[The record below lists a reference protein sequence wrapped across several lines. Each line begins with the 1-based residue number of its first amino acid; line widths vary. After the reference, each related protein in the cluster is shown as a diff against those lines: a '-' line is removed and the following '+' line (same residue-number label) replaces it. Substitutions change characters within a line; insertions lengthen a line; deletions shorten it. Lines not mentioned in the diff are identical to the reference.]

1 MDINDL
7 KIILNNHEKW
17 LNVEGGEK
25 ANLIGAN
32 LIDSNLRGADLRGA
46 DLRGA
51 DLRDSDLRGANLRGA
66 NLRGADLP
74 KRFITI
80 CCIGSRNDQT
90 TYCFEDNKIW
100 CGCFVGTLEDF
111 EIKVNKTH
119 KNNERYLKEYIG
131 AINYIRSL
139 I

>member
-119 KNNERYLKEYIG
+119 KNNERYLKEYVG

>member
-17 LNVEGGEK
+17 LNVGGGEK
-25 ANLIGAN
+25 ANLRGAN
-32 LIDSNLRGADLRGA
+32 LRGSDLREADLRWA
-46 DLRGA
+46 
-51 DLRDSDLRGANLRGA
+51 DLRGANLRGA
-66 NLRGADLP
+66 NLSGANLREADLP
-74 KRFITI
+74 KRYITI

-111 EIKVNKTH
+111 EIKINETH

>member
-25 ANLIGAN
+25 ANLRGAN
-32 LIDSNLRGADLRGA
+32 LIGADLREA
-46 DLRGA
+46 
-51 DLRDSDLRGANLRGA
+51 DLRGANLRE
-66 NLRGADLP
+66 ADLP

-111 EIKVNKTH
+111 EIEINKTH